1 MAYNRYN
8 GNTGR
13 VERVED
19 LPSSPA
25 APGADLRGPS
35 PPPGRPQ
42 PPRPRPVQAPPAS
55 ARRPG
60 LLGGMTG
67 ELGRLLQRLSPMNL
81 EAEDL
86 LLILILYL
94 LYRESGDEEFLIMIG
109 GLLFF

>member
-1 MAYNRYN
+1 MKAVAYNRYN

-13 VERVED
+13 VERVEEVTGAVS
-19 LPSSPA
+19 SSP
-25 APGADLRGPS
+25 GAGRRPS
-35 PPPGRPQ
+35 
-42 PPRPRPVQAPPAS
+42 PRPVQAPPPA

-60 LLGGMTG
+60 LLTGMTG

-94 LYRESGDEEFLIMIG
+94 LYRESRDEEFLIMIG

>member
-19 LPSSPA
+19 AVSASP
-25 APGADLRGPS
+25 PGAGRGLS
-35 PPPGRPQ
+35 
-42 PPRPRPVQAPPAS
+42 PRPVQAPPPA

-60 LLGGMTG
+60 LLSGMTG

-109 GLLFF
+109 GLIFF

>member
-13 VERVED
+13 VERVEE
-19 LPSSPA
+19 PFSMPA
-25 APGADLRGPS
+25 APGAGLTGPS
-35 PPPGRPQ
+35 PPPGRSQ
-42 PPRPRPVQAPPAS
+42 RPRPVQAPPPA

-60 LLGGMTG
+60 LLTGMTG

-94 LYRESGDEEFLIMIG
+94 LYRETRDEEFLIMIG

>member
-1 MAYNRYN
+1 MAYNRYS

-19 LPSSPA
+19 LSGPVPFP
-25 APGADLRGPS
+25 PGAARGDPA
-35 PPPGRPQ
+35 RN
-42 PPRPRPVQAPPAS
+42 RPRPVQAPPPA

-60 LLGGMTG
+60 LLSGMTG
-67 ELGRLLQRLSPMNL
+67 ELGRVLQRLSPMNL
-81 EAEDL
+81 ETEDL

-109 GLLFF
+109 GLIFF

>member
-13 VERVED
+13 VERVEEAFS
-19 LPSSPA
+19 PPA
-25 APGADLRGPS
+25 APGAGRELS
-35 PPPGRPQ
+35 PRPHV
-42 PPRPRPVQAPPAS
+42 RPRPVQAPPPA

-60 LLGGMTG
+60 LLSGITG

-109 GLLFF
+109 GLIFF

>member
-13 VERVED
+13 VERVEE
-19 LPSSPA
+19 PFSSFS
-25 APGADLRGPS
+25 PGAPREPLAR
-35 PPPGRPQ
+35 Q
-42 PPRPRPVQAPPAS
+42 RPRPVQAPPPA

-60 LLGGMTG
+60 LLSGMTG
-67 ELGRLLQRLSPMNL
+67 ELGRVLQSLSPMNL
-81 EAEDL
+81 ETEDL